1 MDKHWLKMSK
11 KLETKV
17 PSFSIH
23 KYAEKGEKKPAT
35 SFPGPPRTRPR
46 YGIPGNEVEATA
58 VSMHI
63 KTKLNGTIIN
73 YFFLS

>member
-23 KYAEKGEKKPAT
+23 KYAEKGEKNQQPR
-35 SFPGPPRTRPR
+35 SQGPFLLVPLRDTEQRGWSNS
-46 YGIPGNEVEATA
+46 GIYAYKN
-58 VSMHI
+58 
-63 KTKLNGTIIN
+63 
-73 YFFLS
+73 

>member
-1 MDKHWLKMSK
+1 MSK

-23 KYAEKGEKKPAT
+23 KYAEKGEKNQQPRSQGPLLLVPAT
-35 SFPGPPRTRPR
+35 VYRDA
-46 YGIPGNEVEATA
+46 VEATA